1 MGRVAPV
8 DEIESLR
15 EQLDWESV
23 AFVDRR
29 IRPKPAG
36 HSVSLAPALSANRT
50 PLCVESAR
58 AELAEHLQ
66 HYKQVAHEAHA
77 EQVQFISAPVLSTD
91 RHARRYA
98 VVTGAMR
105 CRDRSGCGLK
115 RRSRSTG

>member
-23 AFVDRR
+23 ACVDRR

-77 EQVQFISAPVLSTD
+77 EQVQFIMLADTLS
-91 RHARRYA
+91 
-98 VVTGAMR
+98 
-105 CRDRSGCGLK
+105 
-115 RRSRSTG
+115 